1 MDYTRALRGA
11 WKTVWRDRALW
22 AFGVILTLTTG
33 GGTRGGQRIF
43 RQGDL
48 NWASRSHIDLIPELP
63 VNTLIAVGAGLACAI
78 ILLAIAATVA
88 RYVAETALIRM
99 VDDRETSGHRR
110 TVRQGLRMG
119 WSRSALRVF
128 LIDLVTILPV
138 VLAFMLLFLLA
149 AAPMLVWTSLGLR
162 IAGTGAARPIITVA
176 TIVLGLLV
184 LLLAIIAGVILSVL
198 THFFRRVCVL
208 ERAGVVESIRRGYSL
223 ARHRLKDVVI
233 MWAIMLG
240 LGIGWMLLMVPVV
253 LLLVII
259 GAALGGLPALGVGL
273 LSRMVAGQ
281 TMSWVLAGVVG
292 IPIFIL
298 TMAAPLTFL
307 GGLWEVLKSSVWT
320 LTYRQLGALESL
332 EPG

>member
-1 MDYTRALRGA
+1 
-11 WKTVWRDRALW
+11 
-22 AFGVILTLTTG
+22 
-33 GGTRGGQRIF
+33 
-43 RQGDL
+43 
-48 NWASRSHIDLIPELP
+48 
-63 VNTLIAVGAGLACAI
+63 
-78 ILLAIAATVA
+78 
-88 RYVAETALIRM
+88 
-99 VDDRETSGHRR
+99 
-110 TVRQGLRMG
+110 
-119 WSRSALRVF
+119 
-128 LIDLVTILPV
+128 
-138 VLAFMLLFLLA
+138 
-149 AAPMLVWTSLGLR
+149 
-162 IAGTGAARPIITVA
+162 
-176 TIVLGLLV
+176 
-184 LLLAIIAGVILSVL
+184 
-198 THFFRRVCVL
+198 VCVL